1 MHAALANIL
10 GSLVVIIALGIAY
23 ILGYW
28 HAIKDTTQ

>member
-1 MHAALANIL
+1 MHAALVNIL
-10 GSLVVIIALGIAY
+10 AALTLIIALGVAY